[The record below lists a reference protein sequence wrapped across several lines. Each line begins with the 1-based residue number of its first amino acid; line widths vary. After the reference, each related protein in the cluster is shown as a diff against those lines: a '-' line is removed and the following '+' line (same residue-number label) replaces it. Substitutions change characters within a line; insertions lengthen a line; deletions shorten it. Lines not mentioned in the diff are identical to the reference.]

1 MRKKLIAVFQKPS
14 PNNDYARSIVQLKV
28 FNELSLHYDIT
39 DIHPKDLNIP
49 EYKGSPGSIDS
60 VQNMTIINP
69 ENNTIEAGGYHNLG
83 LCPGEVEE
91 FCSQE
96 D

>member
-1 MRKKLIAVFQKPS
+1 MSNDKNNNEYQRLRNLVRKTGFELRRQRTKL
-14 PNNDYARSIVQLKV
+14 AREW
-28 FNELSLHYDIT
+28 NCGY
-39 DIHPKDLNIP
+39 
-49 EYKGSPGSIDS
+49 Y
-60 VQNMTIINP
+60 IINP